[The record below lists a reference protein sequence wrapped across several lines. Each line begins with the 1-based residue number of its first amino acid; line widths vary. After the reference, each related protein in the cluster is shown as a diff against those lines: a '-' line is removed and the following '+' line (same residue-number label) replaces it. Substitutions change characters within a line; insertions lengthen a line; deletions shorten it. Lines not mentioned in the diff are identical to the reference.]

1 MPLSTP
7 ITYDRQL
14 NWCWT
19 APPHSAQVWGWWCV
33 NALPACGLHLYVG
46 LLLCAGG
53 RLLSRDHDVP
63 VLDASTVGDPEHGME
78 DKGLTSER
86 AFGAQVREATLGD
99 DLSNAV
105 VLTVIPC

>member
-1 MPLSTP
+1 MLDSPTPLSTG
-7 ITYDRQL
+7 
-14 NWCWT
+14 
-19 APPHSAQVWGWWCV
+19 VGWWCV

-63 VLDASTVGDPEHGME
+63 VLDASTVGDSEQGME

-86 AFGAQVREATLGD
+86 AFGAQVPSATICRMPLY
-99 DLSNAV
+99 V
-105 VLTVIPC
+105 KVIP